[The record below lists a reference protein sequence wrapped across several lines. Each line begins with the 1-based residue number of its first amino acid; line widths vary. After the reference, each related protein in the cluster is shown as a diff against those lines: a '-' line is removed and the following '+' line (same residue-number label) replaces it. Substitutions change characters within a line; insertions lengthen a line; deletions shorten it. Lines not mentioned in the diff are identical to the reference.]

1 MEKVQLGIMLFQNLD
16 QQVSLQ
22 TRKSFLLV
30 LEVEDGFSS
39 FRKIVVEMM
48 QTKVGQLPL
57 EINPSSINFL

>member
-1 MEKVQLGIMLFQNLD
+1 MGKVQLGIMLFQNLD

-39 FRKIVVEMM
+39 LRKIVVEMM
-48 QTKVGQLPL
+48 QTNKGRSATFRNQ
-57 EINPSSINFL
+57 SQ